1 MHNLLA
7 KAALET
13 HLSLD
18 ACSFICEDVGF
29 HASYLNYTSDPAA
42 IPVDSADVV
51 LAFADFLEIK
61 GIDPNASTAAFERVD
76 EAVREVFTAGTCY
89 DAWCASGVYDEHG
102 VTLGELTCFMKDA
115 APKGVSMSQVR
126 ALISAAFIR
135 GNWGDMVSAYLN
147 RDAAAAAAMLS

>member
-7 KAALET
+7 NVALET
-13 HLSLD
+13 YLNLD
-18 ACSFICEDVGF
+18 ACGFICEDVGF

-51 LAFADFLEIK
+51 LAFADFLEIE
-61 GIDPNASTAAFERVD
+61 GISPDVSTAAFERVE

-115 APKGVSMSQVR
+115 APKGVPMSQVR
-126 ALISAAFIR
+126 SFISGAFIR
-135 GNWGDMVSAYLN
+135 GNWGDMVASYLN
-147 RDAAAAAAMLS
+147 RDTAAAADMLS

>member
-7 KAALET
+7 QTALET
-13 HLSLD
+13 YLSLD
-18 ACSFICEDVGF
+18 ACSFICDDVGF
-29 HASYLNYTSDPAA
+29 DAGYLNNTDDPAA

-61 GIDPNASTAAFERVD
+61 GIDPDASTAAFERVH
-76 EAVREVFTAGTCY
+76 EAVHEVFTAGTCY

-115 APKGVSMSQVR
+115 APKGVPMSQVR
-126 ALISAAFIR
+126 SIISNAFIR
-135 GNWGDMVSAYLN
+135 GNWGDMVAAYLN
-147 RDAAAAAAMLS
+147 RDMVAAASMLS

>member
-7 KAALET
+7 YTALET
-13 HLSLD
+13 YLSLD
-18 ACSFICEDVGF
+18 ACRFICEDVGF
-29 HASYLNYTSDPAA
+29 HESYLNYTSDPAA

-51 LAFADFLEIK
+51 LAFADFLEIE
-61 GIDPNASTAAFERVD
+61 GVSDIASTAAFERVD

-89 DAWCASGVYDEHG
+89 DAWCTSGVYDEHG

-126 ALISAAFIR
+126 SIISGAFIR
-135 GNWGDMVSAYLN
+135 GNWGDMVAAYLN
-147 RDAAAAAAMLS
+147 HDTAAAAAMLS

>member
-13 HLSLD
+13 YLNLD
-18 ACSFICEDVGF
+18 ACNFICEDVGF
-29 HASYLNYTSDPAA
+29 AASYLNYTSDPAD

-51 LAFADFLEIK
+51 LAFADFLEIE
-61 GIDPNASTAAFERVD
+61 GIDPCASTAAFERVD

-89 DAWCASGVYDEHG
+89 DAWCSSGVYDEHG
-102 VTLGELTCFMKDA
+102 VTLDELTCFMKDA

-126 ALISAAFIR
+126 SIISGAFIR